1 MASDLRK
8 ILDLSVP
15 VIVTIGERRMSVD
28 DVLALGP
35 GAILELEKSNEEP
48 LELRINNKI
57 MGHGSAV
64 KLGENF
70 GIRIEQID
78 SKADRVEALGGGGS
92 SGA

>member
-1 MASDLRK
+1 MPSDLRK

-15 VIVTIGERRMSVD
+15 VIVTIGQRRMSVD

-57 MGHGSAV
+57 MGKGSAV

-78 SKADRVEALGGGGS
+78 SKADRVEALGGG
-92 SGA
+92 

>member
-15 VIVTIGERRMSVD
+15 VIVTIGQRRMSVD

-70 GIRIEQID
+70 GIGSGQID
-78 SKADRVEALGGGGS
+78 SKADRVGALGGG
-92 SGA
+92 